1 MDQERIYIL
10 IKKYRDNTATAAE
23 REELLNWYRENAYHD
38 AEFPESEEMTG
49 EAMLARLNRETKPA
63 KTKPIFR
70 WVAAASTVLILGV
83 AGLFISRML
92 TTDRENFPR
101 RVTQSNIHPG
111 GNKAI
116 LTLSN
121 GKKISLTDAG
131 NGQIANQNGI
141 KVTKAANGQ
150 LVYTII
156 ERSPNLPG
164 ATASNEVN
172 TPDFNTIETPKGGQY
187 QVVLPD
193 GSKVWLNAYT
203 SLKFPVSFNNQK
215 ERRVELSGE
224 AYFEVAH
231 NKDLPFRVVT
241 SRQTV
246 EVLGTHFDVNAYAD
260 DAVTKTTL
268 LQGLVR
274 ITAASRSAVLNP
286 GQQAKLTGTLDVSE
300 VNTAEAIAW
309 KNGYF
314 NFDDEKLENIMRSV
328 SRWYNVDVVF
338 EDQSL
343 KKETFG
349 AVTTR
354 FTNITTLL
362 KMMEQT
368 GDARFSIQGTTITV
382 SKKKQPPQ

>member
-10 IKKYRDNTATAAE
+10 IKKYRDNTATATE
-23 REELLNWYRENAYHD
+23 RDELLKWYRENAYQD
-38 AEFPESEEMTG
+38 AEFPESEEAVG
-49 EAMLARLNRETKPA
+49 EAMLARLNRETRPV
-63 KTKPIFR
+63 KTKVHYFK
-70 WVAAASTVLILGV
+70 WVAAASVVLILGI
-83 AGLFISRML
+83 AGVFVSKI
-92 TTDRENFPR
+92 TGNKAA
-101 RVTQSNIHPG
+101 TQQLAKNDIPPG

-116 LTLSN
+116 LTLAN

-156 ERSPNLPG
+156 DRSENLPG
-164 ATASNEVN
+164 AAGSNQIN
-172 TPDFNTIETPKGGQY
+172 TSDFNTIETPKGGQY

-203 SLKFPVSFNNQK
+203 SLKFPVSFNSQK

-224 AYFEVAH
+224 AYFEVTH
-231 NKDLPFRVVT
+231 NKELPFRVVT

-246 EVLGTHFDVNAYAD
+246 EVLGTHFNVNAYTD

-268 LQGLVR
+268 LQGSVR
-274 ITAASRSAVLNP
+274 VTAADSKVILIP
-286 GQQAKLTGTLDVSE
+286 GQQARLTNTLDVSE
-300 VNTAEAIAW
+300 ANTTEAIAW

-354 FTNITTLL
+354 FANITTLL

-368 GDARFSIQGTTITV
+368 GDARFSIQGNTITV
-382 SKKKQPPQ
+382 SKRK

>member
-1 MDQERIYIL
+1 LDQEQIYSL
-10 IKKYRDNTATAAE
+10 IKKYKDGTATAFE
-23 REELLNWYRENAYHD
+23 REQLLQWYRESAYQD
-38 AEFPESEEMTG
+38 TEFPEDEEAVG
-49 EAMLARLNRETKPA
+49 EAILARLNRETKPV
-63 KTKPIFR
+63 KTKPGYFR
-70 WVAAASTVLILGV
+70 WVAAASVILILGA
-83 AGLFISRML
+83 AGLSVIKIITHGERGEQMVK
-92 TTDRENFPR
+92 T
-101 RVTQSNIHPG
+101 NIHPG

-116 LTLSN
+116 LTLAN
-121 GKKISLTDAG
+121 GSKISLTDVG

-150 LVYTII
+150 LVYTITGR
-156 ERSPNLPG
+156 ENLPG
-164 ATASNEVN
+164 ASSSTDLDAS
-172 TPDFNTIETPKGGQY
+172 NTIETPKGGQY

-193 GSKVWLNAYT
+193 GSKVWLNAYS
-203 SLKFPVSFNNQK
+203 SLKFPVSFANRN

-231 NKDLPFRVVT
+231 NKELPFRVIT

-260 DAVTKTTL
+260 ETTTKTTL
-268 LQGLVR
+268 LQGMVR
-274 ITAASRSAVLNP
+274 VTAANRSAILNP
-286 GQQAKLTGTLDVSE
+286 GQQAKLSNTLDVSE
-300 VNTAEAIAW
+300 ANTEEAVAW

-338 EDQSL
+338 ADQSL
-343 KKETFG
+343 RNETFG

-354 FTNITTLL
+354 FASINTLL

-368 GDARFSIQGTTITV
+368 GDARFSIQGSTITITR
-382 SKKKQPPQ
+382 KK

>member
-23 REELLNWYRENAYHD
+23 RDELLKWYRENAYQD
-38 AEFPESEEMTG
+38 AEFPESEEAVG
-49 EAMLARLNRETKPA
+49 EAMLARLNRETKPV

-70 WVAAASTVLILGV
+70 WVAAASAVLILGL
-83 AGLFISRML
+83 AGLFITRML
-92 TTDRENFPR
+92 TTDRETFPR
-101 RVTQSNIHPG
+101 RVAQSNIHPG

-116 LTLSN
+116 LTLAN
-121 GKKISLTDAG
+121 GKKISLTDAN

-156 ERSPNLPG
+156 DRSESLPG
-164 ATASNEVN
+164 ATGSNQIN
-172 TPDFNTIETPKGGQY
+172 TLDFNTIETPKGGQY

-224 AYFEVAH
+224 AYFEVTH
-231 NKDLPFRVVT
+231 NKELPFRVVT
-241 SRQTV
+241 NRQTV
-246 EVLGTHFDVNAYAD
+246 EVLGTHFNVNAYAD
-260 DAVTKTTL
+260 DAITKTTL
-268 LQGLVR
+268 LQGSVR
-274 ITAASRSAVLNP
+274 VTAASSKVTLVP
-286 GQQAKLTGTLDVSE
+286 GQQAKLTNTLDVSE
-300 VNTAEAIAW
+300 ANTTEAIAW

-354 FTNITTLL
+354 FANITTLL

-368 GDARFSIQGTTITV
+368 GDARFSIQGSTITV
-382 SKKKQPPQ
+382 SKRK

>member
-10 IKKYRDNTATAAE
+10 IKKYRDNTATATE
-23 REELLNWYRENAYHD
+23 RDELLKWYRENAYQD
-38 AEFPESEEMTG
+38 AEFPESEELAG

-70 WVAAASTVLILGV
+70 WVAAASIILILGI
-83 AGLFISRML
+83 AALFVSKNIGDKSA
-92 TTDRENFPR
+92 NG
-101 RVTQSNIHPG
+101 TQQLVKNDIPPG

-116 LTLSN
+116 LTLAN

-164 ATASNEVN
+164 AASGNEIN
-172 TPDFNTIETPKGGQY
+172 TSDFNTIETPKGGQY

-215 ERRVELSGE
+215 ERRVELTGE

-231 NKDLPFRVVT
+231 NKELPFRVVT
-241 SRQTV
+241 ARQTV
-246 EVLGTHFDVNAYAD
+246 EVLGTHFNVNAYAD
-260 DAVTKTTL
+260 DAATKTTL

-274 ITAASRSAVLNP
+274 ITAASKSAILNP
-286 GQQAKLTGTLDVSE
+286 GQQARLTSTLDVSE
-300 VNTAEAIAW
+300 VNTADAIAW

-343 KKETFG
+343 KKETYG

-354 FTNITTLL
+354 FANITTLL

-382 SKKKQPPQ
+382 SKRK

>member
-1 MDQERIYIL
+1 LDQERIYIL

-23 REELLNWYRENAYHD
+23 REELLKWYRENAYQD
-38 AEFPESEEMTG
+38 AEFPESEELAG
-49 EAMLARLNRETKPA
+49 EAMLARLNRETKPVKA
-63 KTKPIFR
+63 RVHYFK
-70 WVAAASTVLILGV
+70 WVAAASIILIVGI
-83 AGLFISRML
+83 AALFVSRTIGDKPASGTGQL
-92 TTDRENFPR
+92 VKNDIP
-101 RVTQSNIHPG
+101 PG

-116 LTLSN
+116 LTLAN

-164 ATASNEVN
+164 ATADNEIN
-172 TPDFNTIETPKGGQY
+172 TADFNTIETPKGGQY

-215 ERRVELSGE
+215 ERRVELTGE

-231 NKDLPFRVVT
+231 NKELPFRVVT
-241 SRQTV
+241 ARQTV

-260 DAVTKTTL
+260 DAATKTTL
-268 LQGLVR
+268 LEGLVR
-274 ITAASRSAVLNP
+274 ITAASRSAILNP
-286 GQQAKLTGTLDVSE
+286 GQQAKLTNTLDVSE
-300 VNTAEAIAW
+300 VNTADAIAW

-343 KKETFG
+343 KKETYG

-354 FTNITTLL
+354 FANITTLL

-368 GDARFSIQGTTITV
+368 GDARFSIQGTTLTV
-382 SKKKQPPQ
+382 SKRK

>member
-23 REELLNWYRENAYHD
+23 REELLNWYRENAYQD

-70 WVAAASTVLILGV
+70 WVAAASAVLILGV
-83 AGLFISRML
+83 TGLFITRML
-92 TTDRENFPR
+92 TTDQEDFPR
-101 RVTQSNIHPG
+101 RVAQSNIHPG

-116 LTLSN
+116 LTLAS

-150 LVYTII
+150 LVYTITGR
-156 ERSPNLPG
+156 ENLPG
-164 ATASNEVN
+164 ASSSN
-172 TPDFNTIETPKGGQY
+172 DLDAFNTIETPKGGQY

-241 SRQTV
+241 ARQTV
-246 EVLGTHFDVNAYAD
+246 EVLGTHFDVNAYSD

-274 ITAASRSAVLNP
+274 ITAASRSAILNP

-354 FTNITTLL
+354 FANITTLL

-368 GDARFSIQGTTITV
+368 GDARFNIQGTTITV
-382 SKKKQPPQ
+382 SKKK

>member
-10 IKKYRDNTATAAE
+10 IKKYRENTATAAE
-23 REELLNWYRENAYHD
+23 RDELLKWYRENAYQD
-38 AEFPESEEMTG
+38 AEFPENEEAVG
-49 EAMLARLNRETKPA
+49 EAMLARLNRETKPV
-63 KTKPIFR
+63 KTKVHYFK
-70 WVAAASTVLILGV
+70 WVAAASVVLILGI
-83 AGLFISRML
+83 AGVFVSKITGNKAATQQL
-92 TTDRENFPR
+92 TKNDIP
-101 RVTQSNIHPG
+101 PG

-116 LTLSN
+116 LTLAN

-156 ERSPNLPG
+156 DRSENLPG
-164 ATASNEVN
+164 AAGSNQIN
-172 TPDFNTIETPKGGQY
+172 TSDFNTIETPKGGQY

-203 SLKFPVSFNNQK
+203 SLKFPVSFNSQK

-224 AYFEVAH
+224 AYFEVTH
-231 NKDLPFRVVT
+231 NKELPFRVVT
-241 SRQTV
+241 NRQTV

-268 LQGLVR
+268 LQGSVR
-274 ITAASRSAVLNP
+274 VTTASSKVILIP
-286 GQQAKLTGTLDVSE
+286 GQQAKLTNTFDVSE
-300 VNTAEAIAW
+300 ANTTEAIAW

-354 FTNITTLL
+354 FANITTLL

-368 GDARFSIQGTTITV
+368 GDARFSIQGNTITV
-382 SKKKQPPQ
+382 SKRK

>member
-1 MDQERIYIL
+1 LDQERINIL
-10 IKKYRDNTATAAE
+10 IKKYRDNTASAAE
-23 REELLNWYRENAYHD
+23 REELLQWYRENAYQD
-38 AEFPESEEMTG
+38 AEFPESEEATG
-49 EAMLARLNRETKPA
+49 EAMLARLNSETRPV
-63 KTKPIFR
+63 KTKVHYFK
-70 WVAAASTVLILGV
+70 WVAAASVILILGIG
-83 AGLFISRML
+83 GLFIAKMTRDKAGIGGRQMV
-92 TTDRENFPR
+92 NN
-101 RVTQSNIHPG
+101 QIQPG

-116 LTLSN
+116 LTLAN

-156 ERSPNLPG
+156 DRLANLPA
-164 ATASNEVN
+164 ATAGKQVDA
-172 TPDFNTIETPKGGQY
+172 TDFNTIETPKGGQY

-203 SLKFPVSFNNQK
+203 SIKFPVSFNNQK

-231 NKDLPFRVVT
+231 NKELPFRVVT
-241 SRQTV
+241 TRQTV
-246 EVLGTHFDVNAYAD
+246 EVLGTHFNVNAYAD
-260 DAVTKTTL
+260 DASTKTTL

-274 ITAASRSAVLNP
+274 ITAASRSAIINP
-286 GQQAKLTGTLDVSE
+286 GQQARLTNTLDVSE
-300 VNTAEAIAW
+300 VNTGEAIAW

-338 EDQSL
+338 QDQSL
-343 KKETFG
+343 RNETFG

-354 FTNITTLL
+354 FASITTLL

-368 GDARFSIQGTTITV
+368 GDARFSIQGSTITV
-382 SKKKQPPQ
+382 SKKK

>member
-1 MDQERIYIL
+1 LDQERIYIL
-10 IKKYRDNTATAAE
+10 IKRYRENTATAAE
-23 REELLNWYRENAYHD
+23 RDELLKWYRENAYQD
-38 AEFPESEEMTG
+38 AEFPENEEAVG
-49 EAMLARLNRETKPA
+49 EAMLARLNRETKPL
-63 KTKPIFR
+63 KIKVNYFK
-70 WVAAASTVLILGV
+70 WVAAASVVLILGI
-83 AGLFISRML
+83 AGVFVSKITGNKA
-92 TTDRENFPR
+92 TTQQLAKNDIP
-101 RVTQSNIHPG
+101 PG

-116 LTLSN
+116 LTLAN

-156 ERSPNLPG
+156 DRSGNLPEAAG
-164 ATASNEVN
+164 SNQIN
-172 TPDFNTIETPKGGQY
+172 TSDFNTIETPKGGQY

-224 AYFEVAH
+224 AYFEVSH
-231 NKDLPFRVVT
+231 NKELPFRVVT
-241 SRQTV
+241 NRQTV
-246 EVLGTHFDVNAYAD
+246 EVLGTHFDVNAYTD

-268 LQGLVR
+268 LQGSVR
-274 ITAASRSAVLNP
+274 VTAAGNKVILIP
-286 GQQAKLTGTLDVSE
+286 GQQAKLTNTLDVSE
-300 VNTAEAIAW
+300 ANTTEAIAW

-354 FTNITTLL
+354 FANITTLL

-368 GDARFSIQGTTITV
+368 GDARFSIQGNTITV
-382 SKKKQPPQ
+382 SKRK

>member
-1 MDQERIYIL
+1 LDQERIYIL

-23 REELLNWYRENAYHD
+23 REELLNWYRENAYQD
-38 AEFPESEEMTG
+38 AEFPESEEMNG

-70 WVAAASTVLILGV
+70 WVAAASAVLILGV
-83 AGLFISRML
+83 AGLFIARML

-101 RVTQSNIHPG
+101 RVALSNIHPG

-116 LTLSN
+116 LTLAN

-150 LVYTII
+150 LVYTITGR
-156 ERSPNLPG
+156 ENLPG
-164 ATASNEVN
+164 ALSSTDLDA
-172 TPDFNTIETPKGGQY
+172 FNIIETPKGGQY
-187 QVVLPD
+187 QVILPD

-241 SRQTV
+241 ARQTV

-274 ITAASRSAVLNP
+274 ITAASRSAILNP
-286 GQQAKLTGTLDVSE
+286 GQQARLTGTLDVSE

-354 FTNITTLL
+354 FANITTLL

-382 SKKKQPPQ
+382 SRKK

>member
-63 KTKPIFR
+63 KTKPVFR
-70 WVAAASTVLILGV
+70 WVAAASAVLILGV
-83 AGLFISRML
+83 AGLLITRLL

-101 RVTQSNIHPG
+101 RVAQSNIHPG

-116 LTLSN
+116 LTLAN

-131 NGQIANQNGI
+131 NGQIASQNGI

-150 LVYTII
+150 LVYTITDR
-156 ERSPNLPG
+156 ENLPG
-164 ATASNEVN
+164 ASSSTDLDA
-172 TPDFNTIETPKGGQY
+172 FNTIETPKGGQY

-241 SRQTV
+241 TRQTV

-274 ITAASRSAVLNP
+274 ITAASRSAILNP

-300 VNTAEAIAW
+300 VNTADAIAW

-354 FTNITTLL
+354 FANITTLL

-382 SKKKQPPQ
+382 SKKK

>member
-1 MDQERIYIL
+1 LDQERIYIL

-23 REELLNWYRENAYHD
+23 REELLNWYRENAYQD

-70 WVAAASTVLILGV
+70 WVAAASAVLILGV
-83 AGLFISRML
+83 AGLFITRML
-92 TTDRENFPR
+92 TTDREDFPR
-101 RVTQSNIHPG
+101 RVAQSNIHPG

-116 LTLSN
+116 LTLAN
-121 GKKISLTDAG
+121 GSKISLTDAG
-131 NGQIANQNGI
+131 NGQIASQNGI

-150 LVYTII
+150 LVYTITRR
-156 ERSPNLPG
+156 ENLPG
-164 ATASNEVN
+164 ASSSTDLDA
-172 TPDFNTIETPKGGQY
+172 FNTIETPKGGQY

-241 SRQTV
+241 ARQTV

-260 DAVTKTTL
+260 DAITKTTL

-274 ITAASRSAVLNP
+274 ITAASRSAILNP

-354 FTNITTLL
+354 FANITTLL

-368 GDARFSIQGTTITV
+368 GDARFNIQGTTITV
-382 SKKKQPPQ
+382 SKKK

>member
-1 MDQERIYIL
+1 
-10 IKKYRDNTATAAE
+10 
-23 REELLNWYRENAYHD
+23 
-38 AEFPESEEMTG
+38 
-49 EAMLARLNRETKPA
+49 
-63 KTKPIFR
+63 
-70 WVAAASTVLILGV
+70 
-83 AGLFISRML
+83 ML
-92 TTDRENFPR
+92 TTDQEDFPR
-101 RVTQSNIHPG
+101 RVAQSNIHPG

-116 LTLSN
+116 LTLAS

-150 LVYTII
+150 LVYTITGR
-156 ERSPNLPG
+156 ENLPG
-164 ATASNEVN
+164 ASSSN
-172 TPDFNTIETPKGGQY
+172 DLDAFNTIETPKGGQY

-241 SRQTV
+241 ARQTV
-246 EVLGTHFDVNAYAD
+246 EVLGTHFDVNAYSD

-274 ITAASRSAVLNP
+274 ITAASRSAILNP

-354 FTNITTLL
+354 FANITTLL

-368 GDARFSIQGTTITV
+368 GDARFNIQGTTITV
-382 SKKKQPPQ
+382 SKKK

>member
-1 MDQERIYIL
+1 LDQERIYIL

-23 REELLNWYRENAYHD
+23 REELLNWYRENAYQD

-63 KTKPIFR
+63 KTKRIFR
-70 WVAAASTVLILGV
+70 WVAAASAVLILGV
-83 AGLFISRML
+83 TGLFITRML
-92 TTDRENFPR
+92 TTDQEDFPR
-101 RVTQSNIHPG
+101 RVAQSNIHPG

-116 LTLSN
+116 LTLAS

-150 LVYTII
+150 LVYTITGR
-156 ERSPNLPG
+156 ENLPG
-164 ATASNEVN
+164 ASSSN
-172 TPDFNTIETPKGGQY
+172 DLDAFNTIETPKGGQY

-241 SRQTV
+241 ARQTV
-246 EVLGTHFDVNAYAD
+246 EVLGTHFDVNAYSD

-274 ITAASRSAVLNP
+274 ITAASRSAILNP

-354 FTNITTLL
+354 FANITTLL

-382 SKKKQPPQ
+382 SKKK